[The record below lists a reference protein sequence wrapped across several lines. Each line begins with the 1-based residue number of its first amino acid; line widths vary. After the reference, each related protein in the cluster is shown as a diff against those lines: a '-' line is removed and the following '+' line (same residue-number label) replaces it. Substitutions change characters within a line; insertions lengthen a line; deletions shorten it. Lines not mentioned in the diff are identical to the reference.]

1 MKISILRTPHLI
13 VDETLSSWLVRSALY
28 QGCDPMVLS
37 WRIWD
42 KYRIWTIDF
51 ERNLPYEH
59 LFALSKATG
68 LGIDVLNEMLLI
80 HQAKKCVHDFNTES
94 ATWSV
99 S

>member
-1 MKISILRTPHLI
+1 MKLPILRTPPI
-13 VDETLSSWLVRSALY
+13 IIDETLSSWLIRTALY

-37 WRIWD
+37 WCIWD

-68 LGIDVLNEMLLI
+68 LGIDGRI
-80 HQAKKCVHDFNTES
+80 QT
-94 ATWSV
+94 
-99 S
+99 